1 MKRPPLWVWALPA
14 CVALGVLL
22 GMRVPGIRPAP
33 PTAGPVAAPTTATAD
48 SVVRVPPPQPP
59 SSLADTFPGAAP
71 ALATSD
77 SAEWGVDGGSYGSL
91 DGSLAGADTL
101 PAAPENAAGAV
112 PLQGESE
119 GAAPPAVSQP
129 RAPPAR
135 PSGGPAQELS
145 TPEALARP
153 LVAALQGGG
162 RHSFYSGFDAPAAR
176 ASLTGE
182 WAAVGQCSGAV
193 RLDYEQAAPGLGAV
207 RGVGMVD
214 DPPAW
219 SIALVLP
226 RQHCAAGSAGWR
238 APRPPQGDETA
249 TFAALAGGERPAVL
263 VVVGTRAWI
272 SWPGRA
278 MVAEIREGRAVE
290 VWSATAA
297 EGASIRLLGVWQG
310 DGIWVS
316 METGGRVL
324 RVWRVPP

>member
-14 CVALGVLL
+14 CVGVGVLL
-22 GMRVPGIRPAP
+22 GLRVPGTRTAP
-33 PTAGPVAAPTTATAD
+33 PTAAPVAAPTAATAD
-48 SVVRVPPPQPP
+48 SVGRVPPLQPP

-71 ALATSD
+71 ELATPD
-77 SAEWGVDGGSYGSL
+77 SADWGVDGGSYGSL
-91 DGSLAGADTL
+91 DGSLTGADTL
-101 PAAPENAAGAV
+101 PAAPETAAGAV

-119 GAAPPAVSQP
+119 GAVPPAVSPQP
-129 RAPPAR
+129 APPAR

-145 TPEALARP
+145 AADALARP
-153 LVAALQGGG
+153 LVAALRGGG
-162 RHSFYSGFDAPAAR
+162 RLSFYSGFDAPAAR
-176 ASLTGE
+176 ASLVGE

-238 APRPPQGDETA
+238 APRPPQADETE
-249 TFAALAGGERPAVL
+249 TFAALAGGERPAAL
-263 VVVGTRAWI
+263 VVVGSRAWV

-278 MVAEIREGRAVE
+278 MVAQIRDGRAVE
-290 VWSATAA
+290 VWSAMAA

-310 DGIWVS
+310 DGMWVS